1 MCIKTS
7 FKKLHNCKYYFT
19 HDNGGRPFC
28 VYIDEINNIV
38 YIYKEKKE
46 DSNIYDDLIASY
58 NPIKVF
64 IGKSPL
70 IPMTE
75 FSGGYG
81 PEFDGNAI
89 LLKID
94 HYQYIYIGICIY
106 SFTTEYEIVSFVSPI
121 GNNDVPYTY
130 AIDSEKNYYFL
141 VDQNN
146 FIDNGILKIDDVSQY
161 NDPYDYY
168 YFIQENISKF
178 ENIECL
184 YMGNERYCFKSSSYP
199 LEKYDDLIKRL
210 GDKGPMYIQY
220 KGKEKQLISKSEYV
234 SLLENYNK
242 KIGLKPI
249 SNINVIQDRL
259 W

>member
-1 MCIKTS
+1 MSIKKI

-28 VYIDEINNIV
+28 IYIDEIKNIV
-38 YIYKEKKE
+38 YIYKKKV

-75 FSGGYG
+75 FSGGHG
-81 PEFDGNAI
+81 TKFDGNAI
-89 LLKID
+89 LLKINTN
-94 HYQYIYIGICIY
+94 QYIYIGISIY
-106 SFTTEYEIVSFVSPI
+106 SFTSESEIVSFVSPM

-130 AIDSEKNYYFL
+130 AIDIEENYYFL
-141 VDQNN
+141 VDHNN

-168 YFIQENISKF
+168 YFIKENISKV
-178 ENIECL
+178 ENIEWL
-184 YMGNERYCFKSSSYP
+184 YMGNEIYYFESSSYP
-199 LEKYDDLIKRL
+199 LEKYDNLIKRL

-234 SLLENYNK
+234 SVLENYNK
-242 KIGLKPI
+242 KVGLKPI